1 MLVQNHSAEKRD
13 NKISEIQSEF
23 VVIGGGTA
31 GVCAAITAARKGT
44 KTVLIQDRPVLGGN
58 ASSEVRLW
66 ILGATSHMGNNNRW
80 SREGGVMDEILVE
93 NLYRNK
99 EGNAIIFDTVLLEK
113 VMNEKNITLLLNTSV
128 YDVTKSNENSLE
140 SVRAFNPQNSTDY
153 VINAPLFCDA
163 SGDGIVAFKAG
174 ASFRMGAETKEE
186 FGELF
191 APDKSYGEL
200 LGHSM
205 YFYSKNTN
213 KPVKYVAPEFAL
225 KDITAIPRYKAI
237 GKDDKGCRFWW
248 FEYGGRGDTIH
259 ETEEI
264 KYELWKVIYGVW
276 NYIKNSGEFE
286 DVDNMTLEWVGTVPG
301 KRESRRFEGLYMM
314 KQQDVIGQS
323 KFDDAIAHG
332 GWAIDLHP
340 ADGVY
345 SELSGCTQW
354 HSKGIYDIPYRS
366 FVSKDIDNLFLAG
379 RIISATHVAF
389 GSTRVMATTGL
400 CAQAL
405 GVAASICLDKNI
417 KPAQILENGLIKELQ
432 NELNIFGQSIPR
444 VPIQKE
450 SNLITKATIES
461 SSSLQLSKIKFDG
474 EWMNLGTS
482 AAQLLPLK
490 ANQKY
495 KFKVL
500 ANVLEATD
508 IEIQLRTSIKAENYC
523 PELILESQLL
533 SLEKGEQYIEFDF
546 ETTLGEDQYAF
557 VTFMSND
564 KIELKNS
571 NERFSGILSVFN
583 GVNKAVSNNGKQA
596 PPAEIGVDAF
606 EFWIPQRR
614 PEGKNIAMEIS
625 PAIEAFDN
633 KNIGNGFVRPGT
645 TVNAWS
651 ADLNDEAPELKVTW
665 DEEQEISEIK
675 LFLDT
680 DYDHALESTLMG
692 HPEEVAPFCLRN
704 YKIKDANETI
714 LAEKQGNY
722 QTMNSWKFEKPIKTK
737 ALTIEAEHPSKN
749 VPASIFEIICLK
761 A

>member
-1 MLVQNHSAEKRD
+1 MLVKAFDKNIRQNKTTTI
-13 NKISEIQSEF
+13 NTNF

-31 GVCAAITAARKGT
+31 GVCAAITAARQGT

-99 EGNAIIFDTVLLEK
+99 EGNAVIFDTVLLEK
-113 VMNEKNITLLLNTSV
+113 VLEEENITLLLNTSV
-128 YDVTKSNENSLE
+128 YDVKKSSDTKIE
-140 SVRAFNPQNSTDY
+140 SVQAFNSQNSTEY
-153 VINAPLFCDA
+153 VIKSPIFCDA

-186 FGELF
+186 FGEQF

-213 KPVKYVAPEFAL
+213 KPVKYVAPKYAL

-237 GKDDKGCRFWW
+237 GKGDKGCRFWW
-248 FEYGGRGDTIH
+248 FEYGGRHDTIH

-276 NYIKNSGEFE
+276 DYIKNSGEFE

-314 KQQDVIGQS
+314 TQQDIIEQRQ
-323 KFDDAIAHG
+323 FDDAIAFG

-389 GSTRVMATTGL
+389 GSTRVMATTGF
-400 CAQAL
+400 CAQAV
-405 GVAASICLDKNI
+405 GMAASICVDKNL
-417 KPAQILENGLIKELQ
+417 KPADLLEKGEIKNLQ
-432 NELNIFGQSIPR
+432 NELNKLGQSIPN
-444 VPIQKE
+444 VPINKS
-450 SNLITKATIES
+450 SNLINEATINAS
-461 SSSLQLSKIKFDG
+461 SILNLNQIPYNGDWFSLSI
-474 EWMNLGTS
+474 S
-482 AAQLLPLK
+482 AAQMLPFK
-490 ANQKY
+490 ANQNY

-500 ANVLEATD
+500 VKAEETTTLQVD
-508 IEIQLRTSIKAENYC
+508 LRTSIKSKNYA
-523 PELILESQLL
+523 PEVILETQNFN
-533 SLEKGEQYIEFDF
+533 LEKGEQYIEISFSNPVPNN
-546 ETTLGEDQYAF
+546 QYGF
-557 VTFMSND
+557 VTFLSN
-564 KIELKNS
+564 KHASLKTS
-571 NERFSGILSVFN
+571 NNRYTGVLSVFN
-583 GVNKAVSNNGKQA
+583 GVNKAVSNNGKQT
-596 PPAEIGVDAF
+596 PPDNIGVDTF
-606 EFWIPQRR
+606 EFWTPHRR
-614 PEGKNIAMEIS
+614 PDGQNIAMDIS
-625 PAIEAFDN
+625 PAIEAFNAD
-633 KNIGNGFVRPGT
+633 NIGNGFVRPYGT
-645 TVNAWS
+645 TNAWV
-651 ADLNDEAPELKVTW
+651 ANLNDKNPSLKIEWDSEKEL
-665 DEEQEISEIK
+665 SEIK
-675 LFLDT
+675 LFLDP
-680 DYDHALESTLMG
+680 DYDHPLESTLMG
-692 HPEEVAPFCLRN
+692 HPEEVAPFCVRN
-704 YKIKDANETI
+704 YTITDLQGTI
-714 LAEKQGNY
+714 LAKKEGNY
-722 QTMNSWKFEKPIKTK
+722 QTINTWKFDSKIKTK
-737 ALTIEAEHPSKN
+737 GIIIEAEHPSVN
-749 VPASIFEIICLK
+749 VPASIFEIICS
-761 A
+761 

>member
-1 MLVQNHSAEKRD
+1 MLVQNYSADKRQ
-13 NKISEIQSEF
+13 NKTTEIQSEF

-44 KTVLIQDRPVLGGN
+44 KTILIQDRPVLGGN

-80 SREGGVMDEILVE
+80 AREGGVMDEILVE

-99 EGNAIIFDTVLLEK
+99 EGNAVIFDTVLLEK
-113 VMNEKNITLLLNTSV
+113 VMNEKNITLLLNTAV
-128 YDVTKSNENSLE
+128 YDVTKSSENSIE
-140 SVRAFNPQNSTDY
+140 SVKAFNPQNSTEY
-153 VINAPLFCDA
+153 IVKAPLFCDA

-174 ASFRMGAETKEE
+174 ASFRMGAETQEE
-186 FGELF
+186 FGEKF
-191 APDKSYGEL
+191 APDKGYGEL

-205 YFYSKNTN
+205 YFYSKNTD
-213 KPVKYVAPEFAL
+213 KPVKYVAPEYAL

-276 NYIKNSGEFE
+276 DYIKNSGNFE

-340 ADGVY
+340 ADGIY

-354 HSKGIYDIPYRS
+354 HSKGVYDIPYRS

-405 GVAASICLDKNI
+405 GMAASICIENNI
-417 KPAQILENGLIKELQ
+417 KPADILENGLIKKLQ
-432 NELNIFGQSIPR
+432 DELNIFGQSIPR

-450 SNLITKATIES
+450 SNLVNKAKIES
-461 SSSLQLSKIKFDG
+461 SSSLKLSKIIADG
-474 EWMNLGTS
+474 EWMNLGTA

-500 ANVLEATD
+500 ANVLEATN
-508 IEIQLRTSIKAENYC
+508 IEIQLRTSIKSENYC
-523 PELILESQLL
+523 PELILESQIS
-533 SLEKGEQYIEFDF
+533 SLEKGEQEIEFEF
-546 ETTLGEDQYAF
+546 ETTISEDQYAF
-557 VTFMSND
+557 VTFLSND

-571 NERFSGILSVFN
+571 NQRFSGVLSVFN
-583 GVNKAVSNNGKQA
+583 GVNKAVSNNGKQT
-596 PPAEIGVDAF
+596 PPAEIGVDTF
-606 EFWIPQRR
+606 EFWIPHRR

-625 PAIEAFDN
+625 PAIEAYEDN
-633 KNIGNGFVRPGT
+633 NIGNGFVRPGK

-651 ADLNDEAPELKVTW
+651 ANLEDKNPSLTITW
-665 DEEQEISEIK
+665 DEVQEISEIK

-680 DYDHALESTLMG
+680 DYDHPLESTLMG
-692 HPEEVAPFCLRN
+692 HPEDVAPFCLRN
-704 YKIKDANETI
+704 YKIKD
-714 LAEKQGNY
+714 LDGKVVVEKEGNY
-722 QTMNSWKFEKPIKTK
+722 QTINTWKLDTQIKTK
-737 ALTIEAEHPSKN
+737 GLIIEAEHPSEQ
-749 VPASIFEIICLK
+749 VPASIFEIFCK
-761 A
+761 